1 MWLDE
6 WGKKNTREIRTL
18 QFKKKA
24 KTSRQKCKSISIEKA
39 STIGVIY
46 NATNRNDAETVKKFI
61 QYLKEERK
69 DVLSLGFIDS
79 KDSSDIVKPHLN
91 YVYFDKKNLSKSL
104 VPKGIDVES
113 FMNKPFSILIDL
125 NIEGCFPIE
134 YISGLSNAKFKVG
147 ALGSYRDEVCD
158 LTIDIDKNNRL
169 EFLIIQI
176 KHYLKMIKN

>member
-1 MWLDE
+1 MS
-6 WGKKNTREIRTL
+6 GVKKIQEKLGRYSL
-18 QFKKKA
+18 KK
-24 KTSRQKCKSISIEKA
+24 RQKRLDRNVKAFRIEKA

-158 LTIDIDKNNRL
+158 LIIDIDENNRL
-169 EFLIIQI
+169 DFLIIQI